1 MNLEQL
7 QQSWNKLSER
17 LEREEVI
24 RKQELRLVMENK
36 VTSYRN
42 RIRLNQILGWVVL
55 LCTVGILFVQ
65 GIQSDPFGWIVIGTV
80 VVMDVLLFAPM
91 YSIIMRLAKFDSN
104 IIEQEKMIIRFEKM
118 FVRNSIVIAKN
129 DDLFYMF
136 HGDVTYT
143 DEALYANK
151 LSVVFEDIEKARETL
166 DNVREFVK
174 NNPTVYLS
182 THTPLGHENLENKS
196 VIDFENPP
204 ESIYPK

>member
-55 LCTVGILFVQ
+55 LCAVGILFVQ
-65 GIQSDPFGWIVIGTV
+65 GIQSEPFGWIVIGTV
-80 VVMDVLLFAPM
+80 AVMDVLLFAPM

-104 IIEQEKMIIRFEKM
+104 IIEQEQMIIRFEKM
-118 FVRNSIVIAKN
+118 FVRNTIVIAIFLAA
-129 DDLFYMF
+129 LFAYVIIDAVIRHAVPSAEWWLWMILTIIASAILGGLRYMQERERIA
-136 HGDVTYT
+136 DIKQRIT
-143 DEALYANK
+143 LLK
-151 LSVVFEDIEKARETL
+151 QFEE
-166 DNVREFVK
+166 
-174 NNPTVYLS
+174 
-182 THTPLGHENLENKS
+182 
-196 VIDFENPP
+196 
-204 ESIYPK
+204 

>member
-55 LCTVGILFVQ
+55 LCAVGILFVQ

-80 VVMDVLLFAPM
+80 AVMDVLLFAPM

-104 IIEQEKMIIRFEKM
+104 IIEQEQMIIRFEKM
-118 FVRNSIVIAKN
+118 FVRNNIVIAIFLAA
-129 DDLFYMF
+129 LFAYVIIDAVIRHAVPSAEWWLWMILTIIASAILGGWRYMQERERIA
-136 HGDVTYT
+136 DIKQRIT
-143 DEALYANK
+143 LLK
-151 LSVVFEDIEKARETL
+151 QFEE
-166 DNVREFVK
+166 
-174 NNPTVYLS
+174 
-182 THTPLGHENLENKS
+182 
-196 VIDFENPP
+196 
-204 ESIYPK
+204 

>member
-55 LCTVGILFVQ
+55 LCAVGILFVQ
-65 GIQSDPFGWIVIGTV
+65 GIQSEPFGWIVIGTV

-91 YSIIMRLAKFDSN
+91 YSIIMRLAKFNSN
-104 IIEQEKMIIRFEKM
+104 IIEQEQMIIRFEKM
-118 FVRNSIVIAKN
+118 FVRNGIVIAIFLAA
-129 DDLFYMF
+129 LFAYVIIDAVIRHAVPSAEWWLWMILTIIASAILGGWRYMQERERIA
-136 HGDVTYT
+136 DIKQRIT
-143 DEALYANK
+143 LLK
-151 LSVVFEDIEKARETL
+151 QFEE
-166 DNVREFVK
+166 
-174 NNPTVYLS
+174 
-182 THTPLGHENLENKS
+182 
-196 VIDFENPP
+196 
-204 ESIYPK
+204 

>member
-42 RIRLNQILGWVVL
+42 QIRLNQILGWVVL
-55 LCTVGILFVQ
+55 LCAVGILFVQ
-65 GIQSDPFGWIVIGTV
+65 GIQSEPFGWIVIGTV

-104 IIEQEKMIIRFEKM
+104 IIEQEQMIIHFEKM
-118 FVRNSIVIAKN
+118 FVRNSIVISIFLAA
-129 DDLFYMF
+129 LFAYVIIDAVIRHAVPSAEWWLWMILTIIASAILGGWRYMQERERIA
-136 HGDVTYT
+136 DIKQRIT
-143 DEALYANK
+143 LLK
-151 LSVVFEDIEKARETL
+151 QFEE
-166 DNVREFVK
+166 
-174 NNPTVYLS
+174 
-182 THTPLGHENLENKS
+182 
-196 VIDFENPP
+196 
-204 ESIYPK
+204 

>member
-55 LCTVGILFVQ
+55 LCAVGILFVQ
-65 GIQSDPFGWIVIGTV
+65 GIQSEPFGWIVIGTV

-91 YSIIMRLAKFDSN
+91 YSIIMRLAKFNSN
-104 IIEQEKMIIRFEKM
+104 IIEQEQMIIRFEKM
-118 FVRNSIVIAKN
+118 FVRNIIVIAIFLAA
-129 DDLFYMF
+129 LFAYVIIDAVIRHAVPSAGWWLWMILTIIASAILGGWRYMQERERIA
-136 HGDVTYT
+136 DIKQRIT
-143 DEALYANK
+143 LLK
-151 LSVVFEDIEKARETL
+151 QFEE
-166 DNVREFVK
+166 
-174 NNPTVYLS
+174 
-182 THTPLGHENLENKS
+182 
-196 VIDFENPP
+196 
-204 ESIYPK
+204 

>member
-42 RIRLNQILGWVVL
+42 QIRLNQILGWVVL
-55 LCTVGILFVQ
+55 LCAVGILFVQ

-104 IIEQEKMIIRFEKM
+104 IIEQEQMIIRFEKM
-118 FVRNSIVIAKN
+118 FVRNSIVIAIFLAA
-129 DDLFYMF
+129 LFAYVIIDAVIRHAVPSAEWWLWMILTIIASAILGGWRYMQERERIA
-136 HGDVTYT
+136 DIKQRIT
-143 DEALYANK
+143 LLK
-151 LSVVFEDIEKARETL
+151 QFEE
-166 DNVREFVK
+166 
-174 NNPTVYLS
+174 
-182 THTPLGHENLENKS
+182 
-196 VIDFENPP
+196 
-204 ESIYPK
+204 

>member
-55 LCTVGILFVQ
+55 LCAVGILFVQ

-80 VVMDVLLFAPM
+80 AVMDVLLFAPM
-91 YSIIMRLAKFDSN
+91 YSIIMRLAKFNSN
-104 IIEQEKMIIRFEKM
+104 IIEQEQMIIRFEKM
-118 FVRNSIVIAKN
+118 FVRNIIVIAIFLAA
-129 DDLFYMF
+129 LFAYVIIEAVIRHAVPSAEWWLWMILTIIASAILGGWRYMQERERIA
-136 HGDVTYT
+136 DIKQRIT
-143 DEALYANK
+143 LLK
-151 LSVVFEDIEKARETL
+151 QFEE
-166 DNVREFVK
+166 
-174 NNPTVYLS
+174 
-182 THTPLGHENLENKS
+182 
-196 VIDFENPP
+196 
-204 ESIYPK
+204 

>member
-104 IIEQEKMIIRFEKM
+104 IIEQEQMIIRFEKM
-118 FVRNSIVIAKN
+118 FVRNSIVIAIFLAA
-129 DDLFYMF
+129 LFAYVIIEAVIRHAVPSAEWWLWMILTIIASAILGGWRYMQERERIA
-136 HGDVTYT
+136 DIKQRIT
-143 DEALYANK
+143 LLK
-151 LSVVFEDIEKARETL
+151 QFEE
-166 DNVREFVK
+166 
-174 NNPTVYLS
+174 
-182 THTPLGHENLENKS
+182 
-196 VIDFENPP
+196 
-204 ESIYPK
+204 

>member
-42 RIRLNQILGWVVL
+42 QIRLNQILGWVVL
-55 LCTVGILFVQ
+55 LCAVGILFVQ

-118 FVRNSIVIAKN
+118 FVRNSIVIAIFLAA
-129 DDLFYMF
+129 LFAYVIIDAVIRHAVPSAEWWLWMILTIIASAILGGWRYMQERERIA
-136 HGDVTYT
+136 DIKQRIT
-143 DEALYANK
+143 LLK
-151 LSVVFEDIEKARETL
+151 QFEE
-166 DNVREFVK
+166 
-174 NNPTVYLS
+174 
-182 THTPLGHENLENKS
+182 
-196 VIDFENPP
+196 
-204 ESIYPK
+204 

>member
-7 QQSWNKLSER
+7 QHSWNKLSER

-104 IIEQEKMIIRFEKM
+104 IIEQEQMIIRFEKM
-118 FVRNSIVIAKN
+118 FVRNIIVIIIFLAA
-129 DDLFYMF
+129 LFAYVIIDAVIRHAVPSAEWWLWMILTIIASAILGGWRYMQERERIA
-136 HGDVTYT
+136 DIKQRIT
-143 DEALYANK
+143 LLK
-151 LSVVFEDIEKARETL
+151 QFEE
-166 DNVREFVK
+166 
-174 NNPTVYLS
+174 
-182 THTPLGHENLENKS
+182 
-196 VIDFENPP
+196 
-204 ESIYPK
+204 

>member
-55 LCTVGILFVQ
+55 LCAVGILFVQ
-65 GIQSDPFGWIVIGTV
+65 GIQSEPFGWIVIGTV

-91 YSIIMRLAKFDSN
+91 YSIIMRLAKFNSN

-118 FVRNSIVIAKN
+118 FVRNSIVIAIFLAA
-129 DDLFYMF
+129 LFAYVIIDAVIRHAVPSAEWWLWMILTIIASAILGGWRYMQERERIA
-136 HGDVTYT
+136 DIKQRIT
-143 DEALYANK
+143 LLK
-151 LSVVFEDIEKARETL
+151 QFEE
-166 DNVREFVK
+166 
-174 NNPTVYLS
+174 
-182 THTPLGHENLENKS
+182 
-196 VIDFENPP
+196 
-204 ESIYPK
+204 

>member
-55 LCTVGILFVQ
+55 LCAVGILFVQ
-65 GIQSDPFGWIVIGTV
+65 GIQSEPFGWIVIGTV
-80 VVMDVLLFAPM
+80 AVMDVLLFAPM

-104 IIEQEKMIIRFEKM
+104 IIEQEQMIIRFEKM
-118 FVRNSIVIAKN
+118 FVRNGIVIAIFLAA
-129 DDLFYMF
+129 LFAYVIIDAVIRHAVPSAEWWLWMILTIIASAILGGWRYMQERERIA
-136 HGDVTYT
+136 DIKQRIT
-143 DEALYANK
+143 LLK
-151 LSVVFEDIEKARETL
+151 QFEE
-166 DNVREFVK
+166 
-174 NNPTVYLS
+174 
-182 THTPLGHENLENKS
+182 
-196 VIDFENPP
+196 
-204 ESIYPK
+204 

>member
-42 RIRLNQILGWVVL
+42 QIRLNQILGWVVL
-55 LCTVGILFVQ
+55 LCAVGILFVQ

-91 YSIIMRLAKFDSN
+91 YSIIMRLAKFNSN
-104 IIEQEKMIIRFEKM
+104 IIEQEQMIIRFEKM
-118 FVRNSIVIAKN
+118 FVRNTIVIAIFLAA
-129 DDLFYMF
+129 LFAYVIIDAVIRHAVPSAEWWLWMILTIIASAILGGWRYMQERERIA
-136 HGDVTYT
+136 DIKQRIT
-143 DEALYANK
+143 LLK
-151 LSVVFEDIEKARETL
+151 QFEE
-166 DNVREFVK
+166 
-174 NNPTVYLS
+174 
-182 THTPLGHENLENKS
+182 
-196 VIDFENPP
+196 
-204 ESIYPK
+204 

>member
-65 GIQSDPFGWIVIGTV
+65 GIQSEPFGWIVIGTV
-80 VVMDVLLFAPM
+80 AVMDVLLFAPM
-91 YSIIMRLAKFDSN
+91 YSIIMRLAKFNSN
-104 IIEQEKMIIRFEKM
+104 IIEQEQMIIRFEKM
-118 FVRNSIVIAKN
+118 FVRNIIVIAIFLAA
-129 DDLFYMF
+129 LFAYVIIDAVIRHAVPSAEWWLWMILTIIASAILGGWRYMQERERIA
-136 HGDVTYT
+136 DIKQRIT
-143 DEALYANK
+143 LLK
-151 LSVVFEDIEKARETL
+151 QFEE
-166 DNVREFVK
+166 
-174 NNPTVYLS
+174 
-182 THTPLGHENLENKS
+182 
-196 VIDFENPP
+196 
-204 ESIYPK
+204 

>member
-55 LCTVGILFVQ
+55 LCAVGILFVQ

-80 VVMDVLLFAPM
+80 AVMDVLLFAPM
-91 YSIIMRLAKFDSN
+91 YSIIMRLAKFNSN
-104 IIEQEKMIIRFEKM
+104 IIEQEQMIIRFEKM
-118 FVRNSIVIAKN
+118 FVRNSIVISIFLAA
-129 DDLFYMF
+129 LFAYVIIDAVIRHAVPSAEWWLWMILTIIASAILGGWRYMQ
-136 HGDVTYT
+136 
-143 DEALYANK
+143 
-151 LSVVFEDIEKARETL
+151 
-166 DNVREFVK
+166 VRERIADIK
-174 NNPTVYLS
+174 QRITL
-182 THTPLGHENLENKS
+182 LKQ
-196 VIDFENPP
+196 FE
-204 ESIYPK
+204 E

>member
-91 YSIIMRLAKFDSN
+91 YSIIMRLAKFNSN
-104 IIEQEKMIIRFEKM
+104 IIEQEQMIIRFEKM
-118 FVRNSIVIAKN
+118 FVRNSIVIAIFLAA
-129 DDLFYMF
+129 LFAYVIIDVVIRHAVPSAEWWLWMILTIIASAILGGWRYMQERERIA
-136 HGDVTYT
+136 DIKQRIT
-143 DEALYANK
+143 LLK
-151 LSVVFEDIEKARETL
+151 QFEE
-166 DNVREFVK
+166 
-174 NNPTVYLS
+174 
-182 THTPLGHENLENKS
+182 
-196 VIDFENPP
+196 
-204 ESIYPK
+204 

>member
-104 IIEQEKMIIRFEKM
+104 IIEQEQMSIRFEKM
-118 FVRNSIVIAKN
+118 FVRNGIVIAIFLAA
-129 DDLFYMF
+129 LFAYVIIDAVIRHAVPSAEWWLWMILTIIASAILGGWRYMQERERIA
-136 HGDVTYT
+136 DIKQRIT
-143 DEALYANK
+143 LLK
-151 LSVVFEDIEKARETL
+151 QFEE
-166 DNVREFVK
+166 
-174 NNPTVYLS
+174 
-182 THTPLGHENLENKS
+182 
-196 VIDFENPP
+196 
-204 ESIYPK
+204 

>member
-55 LCTVGILFVQ
+55 LCAVGILFVQ

-80 VVMDVLLFAPM
+80 AVMDVLLFAPM
-91 YSIIMRLAKFDSN
+91 YSIIMRLAKFNSN
-104 IIEQEKMIIRFEKM
+104 IIEQEQMIIRFEKM
-118 FVRNSIVIAKN
+118 FVRNSIVIAIFLAA
-129 DDLFYMF
+129 LFAYVIIEAVIRHAVPSAEWWLWMILTIIASAILGGWRYMQERERIV
-136 HGDVTYT
+136 DIKQRIT
-143 DEALYANK
+143 LLK
-151 LSVVFEDIEKARETL
+151 QFEE
-166 DNVREFVK
+166 
-174 NNPTVYLS
+174 
-182 THTPLGHENLENKS
+182 
-196 VIDFENPP
+196 
-204 ESIYPK
+204 

>member
-65 GIQSDPFGWIVIGTV
+65 GIQSEPFGWIVIGTV

-91 YSIIMRLAKFDSN
+91 YSIIMRLAKFNSN
-104 IIEQEKMIIRFEKM
+104 IIEQEQMIIRFEKM
-118 FVRNSIVIAKN
+118 FVRNSIVIAIFLAA
-129 DDLFYMF
+129 LFAYVIIDAVIRHAVPSVEWWLWMILTIIASAILGGWRYMQERERIA
-136 HGDVTYT
+136 DIKQRIT
-143 DEALYANK
+143 LLK
-151 LSVVFEDIEKARETL
+151 QFEE
-166 DNVREFVK
+166 
-174 NNPTVYLS
+174 
-182 THTPLGHENLENKS
+182 
-196 VIDFENPP
+196 
-204 ESIYPK
+204 

>member
-55 LCTVGILFVQ
+55 LCAVGILFVQ

-80 VVMDVLLFAPM
+80 AVMDVLLFAPM

-118 FVRNSIVIAKN
+118 FVRNSIVIAIFLAA
-129 DDLFYMF
+129 LFAYVIIDAVIRHAVPSAEWWLWMILTIIASAILGGWRYMQERERIA
-136 HGDVTYT
+136 DIKQRIT
-143 DEALYANK
+143 LLK
-151 LSVVFEDIEKARETL
+151 QFEE
-166 DNVREFVK
+166 
-174 NNPTVYLS
+174 
-182 THTPLGHENLENKS
+182 
-196 VIDFENPP
+196 
-204 ESIYPK
+204 

>member
-65 GIQSDPFGWIVIGTV
+65 GIQSEPFGWIVIGTV

-104 IIEQEKMIIRFEKM
+104 IIEQEQMIIRFEKM
-118 FVRNSIVIAKN
+118 FVRNSIVIAIFLAA
-129 DDLFYMF
+129 LFAYVIIDAVIRHAVPSVEWWLWMILTIIASAILGGWRYMQERERIA
-136 HGDVTYT
+136 DIKQRIT
-143 DEALYANK
+143 LLK
-151 LSVVFEDIEKARETL
+151 QFEE
-166 DNVREFVK
+166 
-174 NNPTVYLS
+174 
-182 THTPLGHENLENKS
+182 
-196 VIDFENPP
+196 
-204 ESIYPK
+204 

>member
-55 LCTVGILFVQ
+55 LCAVGILFVQ
-65 GIQSDPFGWIVIGTV
+65 GIQSEPFGWIVIGTV

-104 IIEQEKMIIRFEKM
+104 TIEQEQMIIRFEKM
-118 FVRNSIVIAKN
+118 FVRNNIVIAIFLAA
-129 DDLFYMF
+129 LFAYVIIDAVIRHAVPSAEWWLWMILTIIASAILGGWRYMQERERIA
-136 HGDVTYT
+136 DIKQRIT
-143 DEALYANK
+143 LLK
-151 LSVVFEDIEKARETL
+151 QFEE
-166 DNVREFVK
+166 
-174 NNPTVYLS
+174 
-182 THTPLGHENLENKS
+182 
-196 VIDFENPP
+196 
-204 ESIYPK
+204 

>member
-42 RIRLNQILGWVVL
+42 RIRLNQILGWIVL

-65 GIQSDPFGWIVIGTV
+65 GIQSEPFGWIVIGTV

-104 IIEQEKMIIRFEKM
+104 IIEQEQMIIRFEKM
-118 FVRNSIVIAKN
+118 FVRNNIVIAIFLAA
-129 DDLFYMF
+129 LFAYVIIDAVIRHAVPSAEWWLWMILTIIASAILGGWRYMQERERIA
-136 HGDVTYT
+136 DIKQRIT
-143 DEALYANK
+143 LLK
-151 LSVVFEDIEKARETL
+151 QFEE
-166 DNVREFVK
+166 
-174 NNPTVYLS
+174 
-182 THTPLGHENLENKS
+182 
-196 VIDFENPP
+196 
-204 ESIYPK
+204 

>member
-55 LCTVGILFVQ
+55 LCAVGILFVQ
-65 GIQSDPFGWIVIGTV
+65 GIQSEPFGWIVIGTV

-91 YSIIMRLAKFDSN
+91 YSIIMRLAKFNSN
-104 IIEQEKMIIRFEKM
+104 IIEQEQMIIRFEKM
-118 FVRNSIVIAKN
+118 FVRNTIVIAIFLAA
-129 DDLFYMF
+129 LFAYVIIDAVIRHTVPSAEWWLWMILTIIASAILGGWRYMQ
-136 HGDVTYT
+136 
-143 DEALYANK
+143 ERERIA
-151 LSVVFEDIEKARETL
+151 DIKQRITL
-166 DNVREFVK
+166 LKQFKE
-174 NNPTVYLS
+174 
-182 THTPLGHENLENKS
+182 
-196 VIDFENPP
+196 
-204 ESIYPK
+204 